1 MSDHDLVR
9 RALLAVP
16 NPVAVLTVAHE
27 NQRNGMI
34 VSWLTPVSVA
44 PPLLA
49 VSVHRERFSHHLIE
63 GAGHFNLTL
72 LREDQQDRVPQF
84 KLKDD
89 NREAKFT
96 GLPVALDA
104 HGQPYLTDGVAVL
117 HCRVTDSLPTGDHT
131 LFIAEVFDAAG
142 GAGTALCTKS
152 LGKTYSGKK

>member
-34 VSWLTPVSVA
+34 VSWLTPVSVS

-63 GAGHFNLTL
+63 GAVRFNLTL
-72 LREDQQDRVPQF
+72 LREDQRDRVPQF

-89 NREAKFT
+89 DREAKFA
-96 GLPVALDA
+96 GLPTAADA

-117 HCRVTDSLPTGDHT
+117 HCRVTDALPTGDHT
-131 LFIAEVFDAAG
+131 LFIAEVHDAIL
-142 GAGTALCTKS
+142 GAGTTMCTKS